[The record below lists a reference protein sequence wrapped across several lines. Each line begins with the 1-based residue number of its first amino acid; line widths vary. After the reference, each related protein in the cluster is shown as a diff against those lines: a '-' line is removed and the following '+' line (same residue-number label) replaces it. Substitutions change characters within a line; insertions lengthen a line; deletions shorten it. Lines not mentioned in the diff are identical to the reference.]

1 MKETPGCIV
10 VNEVL
15 KMKGKF
21 TKNDILD
28 TVVPKIKKYFSNR
41 EEMEKYISRKIDTLC
56 EYRLLGKTSIY
67 YFSL

>member
-1 MKETPGCIV
+1 MKETPGGIV

-28 TVVPKIKKYFSNR
+28 TVVPKIKKHFSNI
-41 EEMEKYISRKIDTLC
+41 EEMEKYTSRKIDTIC
-56 EYRLLGKTSIY
+56 EYGLLGKTNIY

>member
-1 MKETPGCIV
+1 MKETPGGIV

-28 TVVPKIKKYFSNR
+28 TVVPKIKKYFQNR
-41 EEMEKYISRKIDTLC
+41 EEMEKYISRKTDTLC
-56 EYRLLGKTSIY
+56 EYGLLGKTSVY
-67 YFSL
+67 YF

>member
-1 MKETPGCIV
+1 MKETPGGIV

-28 TVVPKIKKYFSNR
+28 TVVPKIKNYFQNR
-41 EEMEKYISRKIDTLC
+41 DEMEKDISRKIDTLC

>member
-1 MKETPGCIV
+1 MKETPGGIV

-28 TVVPKIKKYFSNR
+28 TVVPKIKKHFPNR